1 MKKRILG
8 KSGLEVSAIGLG
20 CMGMSHGYGPAS
32 DKNEAIAVIH
42 RAIDL
47 GVTFFDTAEIYDDN
61 ELLVGEALT
70 PYRDKV
76 IIATKCGIQNVNGK
90 QVIDGRPVEIRK
102 SAEKSLKHLGIDT
115 IDLYYLHRVDT
126 NVPIEEIAGTMKEL
140 MQQGKIRHWGL
151 SEAGVQTIRR
161 AHAVCP
167 VTAIQ
172 SEYSMMWRQP
182 EEELL
187 PVMEELGIGFVPFSP
202 LGKGFLTGTI
212 QKDASFGSLD
222 FRRTVP
228 RFTPE
233 NIAANQELVNLVQNM
248 AAVKSVTPAQVALA
262 WVLAQK
268 PWIVPIPGT
277 RKMKR
282 LEENL
287 GAATVQFSEQ
297 ELAALNAALDK
308 IKVSGDRYPA
318 GSDAAKRVGK

>member
-1 MKKRILG
+1 MLG

-20 CMGMSHGYGPAS
+20 CMGMSYGYGPAS
-32 DKNEAIAVIH
+32 DKKEAIAVIH
-42 RAIDL
+42 QAIDL
-47 GVTFFDTAEIYDDN
+47 GVTFFDTAEVYDDN
-61 ELLVGEALT
+61 ELLVGEALAS
-70 PYRDKV
+70 YRDKV
-76 IIATKCGIQNVNGK
+76 IIATKCGIKNIDGK
-90 QVIDGRPVEIRK
+90 QVVDGRPEEIRK
-102 SAEKSLKHLGIDT
+102 SAEKSLKRLGIDA

-126 NVPIEEIAGTMKEL
+126 SVPIEKVAGTMKDL

-151 SEAGVQTIRR
+151 SEAGIQTIRR

-187 PVMEELGIGFVPFSP
+187 PALEELGIGFVPFSP
-202 LGKGFLTGTI
+202 LGKGFLTGAI
-212 QKDASFGSLD
+212 QKDASFDSLD
-222 FRRTVP
+222 FRRMVP
-228 RFTPE
+228 RFTSE
-233 NIAANQELVNLVQNM
+233 NIAANQELVNLVKDV
-248 AAVKSVTPAQVALA
+248 AAVKSATPAQIALA

-287 GAATVQFSEQ
+287 GAVTIQLSEQ
-297 ELAALNAALDK
+297 ELVALNEALDK